1 MSQLFINP
9 VELLGLGSTP
19 VAELDGAT
27 VRKARTRLRHE
38 LQLSDAG
45 TIAYYGQQLDL
56 SAVEMACADLDQ
68 PDRLRLWYRLAHM
81 PALSTFLT
89 TGQSADLAA
98 GNAEYNGSLTADAE
112 LLALIGPRY
121 AAQYDRALTSAFQA
135 QDSAL
140 LRRLAALPLLFKP
153 TQQAAAT
160 RTVGRQLRE
169 ATAECERLT
178 EQLDE
183 NDQVAPVVLALRQA
197 LAQAGWPAAL
207 AALPTLLAGPRT
219 ALVLAVRNYAIAL
232 FNTVD
237 DPASAALQLLREAA
251 TVPTDAQTLDR
262 VREDIRQIEEIERGR
277 ITRAQRNAWIEEYN
291 VFYDQLAAY
300 KKLIPLYFKE
310 ADLRSLRRW
319 VPELTAFI
327 ARLNALNDD
336 EVAEA
341 RTALAWEIR
350 GLTVDI
356 WNRNQAFGSTA
367 LLLVNAGLT
376 LRASAEA
383 GRKLKEDKA
392 TLKRLARKRTF
403 SQVPDQVLGWV
414 AIAAITIVVSTC
426 AKLTDNP
433 DKIPAGSSNT
443 DTATQVSPAIQSYQ
457 DSVNQAATYQPE
469 VSKYAGNQLKNG
481 ASPLDKC
488 FGKGKYGGPC
498 WVKFDNSAN
507 ATDAIM
513 CLVSTKTGRTVRN
526 EYIRGGTVF
535 KMTHVPR
542 GSYYIKGFY
551 GTDWNPT
558 RRSACGTKGYF
569 DSNQS
574 FTASPD
580 DAFEMISDA
589 RGFST
594 NTITLYGVAN
604 GNMSQQPLSA
614 EQFFQQ

>member
-1 MSQLFINP
+1 M
-9 VELLGLGSTP
+9 
-19 VAELDGAT
+19 
-27 VRKARTRLRHE
+27 
-38 LQLSDAG
+38 
-45 TIAYYGQQLDL
+45 
-56 SAVEMACADLDQ
+56 
-68 PDRLRLWYRLAHM
+68 
-81 PALSTFLT
+81 
-89 TGQSADLAA
+89 
-98 GNAEYNGSLTADAE
+98 
-112 LLALIGPRY
+112 
-121 AAQYDRALTSAFQA
+121 
-135 QDSAL
+135 
-140 LRRLAALPLLFKP
+140 
-153 TQQAAAT
+153 
-160 RTVGRQLRE
+160 
-169 ATAECERLT
+169 
-178 EQLDE
+178 
-183 NDQVAPVVLALRQA
+183 
-197 LAQAGWPAAL
+197 
-207 AALPTLLAGPRT
+207 
-219 ALVLAVRNYAIAL
+219 LAVRNYAIAL
-232 FNTVD
+232 FNTLD
-237 DPASAALQLLREAA
+237 DPTSAALQLLREAA

-262 VREDIRQIEEIERGR
+262 VREDVRQMEEIERGR

-300 KKLIPLYFKE
+300 KKSIPLYFKE

-376 LRASAEA
+376 IRASVEVA
-383 GRKLKEDKA
+383 GKLKEDKV
-392 TLKRLARKRTF
+392 TLKRLARKRTL
-403 SQVPDQVLGWV
+403 SQVPDQVWVLGIIG
-414 AIAAITIVVSTC
+414 AIIFVVSMC
-426 AKLTDNP
+426 GKLTDSP
-433 DKIPAGSSNT
+433 PKIPAGSSNT
-443 DTATQVSPAIQSYQ
+443 DTATQVSSAIQSYQ
-457 DSVNQAATYQPE
+457 DSVNQAATYEPK

-507 ATDAIM
+507 TTDAIM
-513 CLVSTKTGRTVRN
+513 CLVSAKTRRTVRN

-569 DSNQS
+569 DSNQN
-574 FTASPD
+574 FTASPN

-604 GNMSQQPLSA
+604 GNMSQEPLSA
-614 EQFFQQ
+614 AQFFQQ